1 MLNSFASV
9 ASELGCVPTF
19 AITAVILK
27 RHPEVIREMSR
38 AGIEFAIHGHI
49 HTDYGV
55 LPLDEQV
62 NHFGRAIEVFKDCGI
77 PFTGFRAPFLRTND
91 YTYRA
96 LGQLGFAYDSSRAVH
111 WDVLGHYRNRREG
124 WGDYQRLLDFY
135 QAKKAEDCP
144 VLPWF
149 RDGFWEIPVSIP
161 DDEAMVERL
170 GITDAGEI
178 GAIWSE
184 VLQKTHDRGE
194 LFTLQ
199 LHPERISLCK
209 GALANTVRRARQL
222 SPAVWVATL
231 REITQWWQERK
242 GFVFKIN
249 TLSPG
254 KYEINA
260 VCSGRATVLVKGC
273 KVDVPTAGFFGSC
286 QNVDSRNFIVE
297 SKTSPVIGI
306 SPDCSRYAID
316 FLRDEGYAVEGSNQP
331 GEYGVYLSGL
341 AQFGDAD
348 KRALLEKLENSD
360 APLIRFWR
368 WPNQAKSA
376 LSITGDIDSLTLGD
390 FALRVFENWLEGRHA
405 IVEQPAA
412 HSS

>member
-1 MLNSFASV
+1 MLDSFASV
-9 ASELGCVPTF
+9 AAELGCVPTF

-27 RHPEVIREMSR
+27 RHPQVIKEMSR

-62 NHFGRAIEVFKDCGI
+62 NHFGRAIEVFDDCGI
-77 PFTGFRAPFLRTND
+77 PFTGFRAPFLRTNNH
-91 YTYRA
+91 TYRA
-96 LGQLGFAYDSSRAVH
+96 LGQLGFTYDSSCAVH
-111 WDVLGHYRNRREG
+111 WDVLGHYQRRSAR

-170 GITDAGEI
+170 GITDSGEI

-184 VLQKTHDRGE
+184 VLQKTYDRGE

-209 GALANTVRRARQL
+209 GALSDTVRRARQL
-222 SPAVWVATL
+222 RPAVWVATL
-231 REITQWWQERK
+231 REITQWWQERN
-242 GFVFKIN
+242 GFIFKVG

-254 KYEINA
+254 KYEVNA
-260 VCSGRATVLVKGC
+260 VCSGRATVLVKGG
-273 KVDVPTAGFFGSC
+273 KVDVPAAEFFGGYQS
-286 QNVDSRNFIVE
+286 VTSRNFIIE
-297 SKTSPVIGI
+297 SKTSPVVGV
-306 SPDCSRYAID
+306 SPDCSRLAVD
-316 FLRDEGYAVEGSNQP
+316 FLRDEGYAVERSDQP
-331 GEYGVYLSGL
+331 GGYGVYLSGL
-341 AQFGDAD
+341 AQFGDGD
-348 KRALLEKLENSD
+348 KRLLLEKLENSG
-360 APLIRFWR
+360 APLVRFWR

-390 FALRVFENWLEGRHA
+390 FALRILENWLEGRHA
-405 IVEQPAA
+405 IVEQPAVQ
-412 HSS
+412 SS